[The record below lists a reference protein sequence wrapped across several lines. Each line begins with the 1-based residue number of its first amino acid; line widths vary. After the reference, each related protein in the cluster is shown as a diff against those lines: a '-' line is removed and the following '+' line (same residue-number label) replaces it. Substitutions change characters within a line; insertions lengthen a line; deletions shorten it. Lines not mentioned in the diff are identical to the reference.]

1 MKKTFWNGFQMG
13 IIALYVAV
21 FYCPALV
28 GCTKAQRA
36 VVRSVVDLVDEVC
49 GDNDSVDDC
58 LGKAQAKRA
67 SMRHVPAAA
76 ADAGAGD

>member
-1 MKKTFWNGFQMG
+1 MRHITMQMVLAVGFAVG
-13 IIALYVAV
+13 ASALALTAGQA
-21 FYCPALV
+21 CTPAE
-28 GCTKAQRA
+28 RA

-49 GDNDSVDDC
+49 GDKDTVDEC

-67 SMRHVPAAA
+67 SMRHEP